1 VAYLALTCRC
11 LLGVVFL
18 AAVAT
23 KVRGATAFGRFAD
36 SLVPFAGVRYRWRRP
51 VAVGVVAAE
60 AAVPVLLA
68 VPAWTPAGFGWAV
81 LVLAAFT
88 TVIVRSLRRGI
99 RVPCHCFGPSARPLG
114 PGHVTRNVA
123 LGLVGLVGAV
133 TTLVGAVAAPS
144 AAPTNPTP
152 AAVLAAAALGLALAV
167 PVLWL
172 DDLVDLFSVS
182 R

>member
-1 VAYLALTCRC
+1 MGYLALTCRC

-18 AAVAT
+18 AAVTT

-36 SLVPFAGVRYRWRRP
+36 SLVPFAAVTYRWRRP
-51 VAVGVVAAE
+51 VAVGVVVAE

-68 VPAWTPAGFGWAV
+68 VPAWTQVGFGWAV

-88 TVIVRSLRRGI
+88 TAIVRSLRRGI
-99 RVPCHCFGPSARPLG
+99 RAPCHCFGPSARPLG
-114 PGHVTRNVA
+114 SGHVTRNVA
-123 LGLVGLVGAV
+123 LGLAGLVGAV
-133 TTLVGAVAAPS
+133 ATPS
-144 AAPTNPTP
+144 AAPTGPTP

-172 DDLVDLFSVS
+172 DDLVDLFSVRPS

>member
-1 VAYLALTCRC
+1 VGYLALTCRC

-23 KVRGATAFGRFAD
+23 KVRGAAAFGRFAH
-36 SLVPFAGVRYRWRRP
+36 SLVPFAAVGYRWRRP
-51 VAVGVVAAE
+51 VAAGVVVAE

-68 VPAWTPAGFGWAV
+68 VPAWTLAGFGWAV

-88 TVIVRSLRRGI
+88 AAIVRSLRRGI
-99 RVPCHCFGPSARPLG
+99 RAPCHCFGPSARPLG
-114 PGHVTRNVA
+114 SGHVTRNAA
-123 LGLVGLVGAV
+123 LGLAGLVGAV
-133 TTLVGAVAAPS
+133 ATLAGAAATPG
-144 AAPTNPTP
+144 AAPTGPGP
-152 AAVLAAAALGLALAV
+152 GAVLAAAALGLALAV

-172 DDLVDLFSVS
+172 DDVVDLFSVS

>member
-18 AAVAT
+18 AALTT
-23 KVRGATAFGRFAD
+23 KVRGATSFGRFAD
-36 SLVPFAGVRYRWRRP
+36 SLVPLAGVRYRWRRP

-60 AAVPVLLA
+60 VAVPVLLA
-68 VPAWTPAGFGWAV
+68 VPAWTLAGFGWAV
-81 LVLAAFT
+81 LILAAFT
-88 TVIVRSLRRGI
+88 TVIVRSLRRGT
-99 RVPCHCFGPSARPLG
+99 RASCHCFGPSARPLG

-123 LGLVGLVGAV
+123 LGLAGLVGAV
-133 TTLVGAVAAPS
+133 ATPS
-144 AAPTNPTP
+144 AAPTSPTP

-172 DDLVDLFSVS
+172 DDVVDLFSVS

>member
-1 VAYLALTCRC
+1 MAYLALTCRC

-18 AAVAT
+18 AALTT

-36 SLVPFAGVRYRWRRP
+36 SLVPLAGVRYRWRRS

-68 VPAWTPAGFGWAV
+68 VPAWTRVGFGWAV

-88 TVIVRSLRRGI
+88 TAIVRSLRRGI
-99 RVPCHCFGPSARPLG
+99 RAPCHCFGPSARPLG

-123 LGLVGLVGAV
+123 LGLAG
-133 TTLVGAVAAPS
+133 LVGAVAAPN
-144 AAPTNPTP
+144 AAPTGPTP

-182 R
+182 

>member
-1 VAYLALTCRC
+1 VGYLALTCRC

-18 AAVAT
+18 AAVTT
-23 KVRGATAFGRFAD
+23 KVRGATVFGRFAD
-36 SLVPFAGVRYRWRRP
+36 SLVSFAAVRYRWRRP

-60 AAVPVLLA
+60 AAVPALLA
-68 VPAWTPAGFGWAV
+68 VPAWTLAGFGWAV

-88 TVIVRSLRRGI
+88 TAIVRSLRRGI
-99 RVPCHCFGPSARPLG
+99 RAPCHCFGSSARPLG

-123 LGLVGLVGAV
+123 LGLAGLVGAV
-133 TTLVGAVAAPS
+133 ATAS
-144 AAPTNPTP
+144 APTGPTP

-172 DDLVDLFSVS
+172 DDLVDLFSVRPS